1 MKDVYIVSACR
12 TAVGKMGGALKDI
25 EADELLSIVM
35 KDAVARAGIDA
46 GELDQVI
53 VGQAK
58 QTADAAN
65 IGRVSAL
72 LAGIPEKVPAYTV
85 MRQCGSGMQAIQ
97 NGVQEIQ
104 VGESGMVLVGGVESM
119 TNAPYY
125 LRGARY
131 GYKAGNA
138 VLVDP
143 NTESQPRSQPISIY
157 GSFGMGI
164 TAENLAEMYHVSRE
178 EQDAFALQSQ
188 ERAAD
193 AIANGRFED
202 EITPVVI
209 PQRKGEPIVFATDEH
224 PRATTLEKLAKLKP
238 VFKEGGTVTA
248 GNCSG
253 RNDGSSALIL
263 ADEEHVKALGLKP
276 MAKILAC
283 TSAGVDPRIMGIA
296 PAYSS
301 RRAIER
307 AGLEQKDIGLWE
319 LNEAFAAQSL
329 AVIKE
334 LGLDQ
339 EIVNVNGGAIALG
352 HPLGS
357 SGSRITITLLYEMKR
372 RGVRYGL
379 ATLCTAG
386 GQGMSTILELCD

>member
-1 MKDVYIVSACR
+1 MKNVYIVAAVR
-12 TAVGKMGGALKDI
+12 TAVGKMGGTLI
-25 EADELLSIVM
+25 NMPADELLSVSI
-35 KDAVARAGIDA
+35 KEAITRAGIQP
-46 GELDQVI
+46 GQLDEVI

-58 QTADAAN
+58 QSADAAN
-65 IGRVSAL
+65 IARVSAL
-72 LAGIPEKVPAYTV
+72 LSAVPVEVPAYTV

-97 NGVQEIQ
+97 NGFQEIQ
-104 VGESGMVLVGGVESM
+104 CEEADVVLVGGVESM
-119 TNAPYY
+119 STAPYY

-138 VLVDP
+138 ELVDP
-143 NTESQPRSQPISIY
+143 NTESQPCSQPQSIY
-157 GSFGMGI
+157 GRFNMGM
-164 TAENLAEMYHVSRE
+164 TAENLAERYNISRE
-178 EQDAFALQSQ
+178 EQDVFALQSQ

-193 AIANGRFED
+193 AIASGRFKD
-202 EITPVVI
+202 EIVPVVI
-209 PQRKGEPIVFATDEH
+209 PQKKGDPIVFDTDEH
-224 PRATTLEKLAKLKP
+224 PRSTSLEKLTKLKP
-238 VFKEGGTVTA
+238 AFKDGGTVTA

-263 ADEEHVKALGLKP
+263 ADEEKIAEYGLKP

-283 TSAGVDPRIMGIA
+283 TAAGVDPTVMGLG
-296 PAYSS
+296 PVESS
-301 RRAIER
+301 RKALKR
-307 AGLEQKDIGLWE
+307 AGLKLEDIGLIE

-339 EIVNVNGGAIALG
+339 SIVNVNGGAIALG

-357 SGSRITITLLYEMKR
+357 SGSRITITLLYEMIR
-372 RGVRYGL
+372 RKTRYGL

-386 GQGMSTILELCD
+386 GQGMSTILELC

>member
-1 MKDVYIVSACR
+1 MKNVYIVAAVR
-12 TAVGKMGGALKDI
+12 TAVGKMGGTLI
-25 EADELLSIVM
+25 NMPADELLSVSI
-35 KDAVARAGIDA
+35 KEAITRAGIQP
-46 GELDQVI
+46 GQLDEVI

-58 QTADAAN
+58 QSADAAN
-65 IGRVSAL
+65 IARVSAL
-72 LAGIPEKVPAYTV
+72 LSGIPVEVPAYTV

-97 NGVQEIQ
+97 NGLQEIQ
-104 VGESGMVLVGGVESM
+104 CEEADVVLVGGVESM
-119 TNAPYY
+119 STAPYY

-138 VLVDP
+138 ELVDP
-143 NTESQPRSQPISIY
+143 NTESQPCSQPQSIY
-157 GSFGMGI
+157 GRFNMGM
-164 TAENLAEMYHVSRE
+164 TAENLAERYNISRE
-178 EQDAFALQSQ
+178 EQDVFALQSQ

-193 AIANGRFED
+193 AIASGRFKE
-202 EITPVVI
+202 EIVPIVI
-209 PQRKGEPIVFATDEH
+209 PQKKGDPIVFDTDEH
-224 PRATTLEKLAKLKP
+224 PRSTSLEKLAKLKP
-238 VFKEGGTVTA
+238 AFKDGGTVTA

-263 ADEEHVKALGLKP
+263 ADEEKIAEYGLKP

-283 TSAGVDPRIMGIA
+283 TAAGVDPTVMGLG
-296 PAYSS
+296 PVESS
-301 RRAIER
+301 KKALKR
-307 AGLEQKDIGLWE
+307 AGLKLEDIGLIE

-339 EIVNVNGGAIALG
+339 SILNVNGGAIALG

-357 SGSRITITLLYEMKR
+357 SGSRITITLLYEMIR
-372 RGVRYGL
+372 RKTRYGL

-386 GQGMSTILELCD
+386 GQGMSTILELC

>member
-1 MKDVYIVSACR
+1 MKNVYIVAAVR
-12 TAVGKMGGALKDI
+12 TAVGKMGGTLI
-25 EADELLSIVM
+25 NMPADELLSVSI
-35 KDAVARAGIDA
+35 KEAITRAGIQP
-46 GELDQVI
+46 GQLDEVI

-58 QTADAAN
+58 QSADAAN
-65 IGRVSAL
+65 IARVSAL
-72 LAGIPEKVPAYTV
+72 LSGVPVEVPAYTV

-97 NGVQEIQ
+97 NGLQEIQ
-104 VGESGMVLVGGVESM
+104 CEEADVVLVGGVESM
-119 TNAPYY
+119 STAPYY

-138 VLVDP
+138 ELVDP
-143 NTESQPRSQPISIY
+143 NTESQPCSQPQSIY
-157 GSFGMGI
+157 GRFNMGM
-164 TAENLAEMYHVSRE
+164 TAENLAERYNISRE
-178 EQDAFALQSQ
+178 EQDVFALQSQ

-193 AIANGRFED
+193 AIASGRFKD
-202 EITPVVI
+202 EIVPVVI
-209 PQRKGEPIVFATDEH
+209 PQKKGDPIVFDTDEH
-224 PRATTLEKLAKLKP
+224 PRSTSLEKLAKLKP
-238 VFKEGGTVTA
+238 AFKDGGTVTA

-263 ADEEHVKALGLKP
+263 ADEEKIAEYGLKP

-283 TSAGVDPRIMGIA
+283 TAAGVDPTVMGLG
-296 PAYSS
+296 PVESS
-301 RRAIER
+301 RKALKR
-307 AGLEQKDIGLWE
+307 AGLKLEDIGLIE

-339 EIVNVNGGAIALG
+339 SIVNVNGGAIALG

-357 SGSRITITLLYEMKR
+357 SGSRITITLLYEMIR
-372 RGVRYGL
+372 RKTRYGL

-386 GQGMSTILELCD
+386 GQGMSTILELC